1 MSGIPET
8 KRIRSSFFECVW
20 KVRNQVAFIVNCPQ
34 PLRIAELTSKLRVS
48 GQL

>member
-20 KVRNQVAFIVNCPQ
+20 KVRNQVAFIVFIVNCLQ
-34 PLRIAELTSKLRVS
+34 PLKIAALTSKKGL
-48 GQL
+48 